1 MRRITSRTVTSGV
14 LAVTALWLCGCA
26 HSRGLHATKER
37 EMTLGLVQRYVHEGM
52 SAVEVLEA
60 LGSPNMVRR
69 DSEGRESWVYDKVAT
84 ETSHSESDT
93 GVSGQVSGTG
103 VAQNSLL
110 LGAIGGRH
118 NRSSGATATTQKTL
132 TVIIKFDKNGQVETY
147 SYHTS
152 TF

>member
-93 GVSGQVSGTG
+93 GVSGQVSGPEWRRIRFCWAPSA
-103 VAQNSLL
+103 VA
-110 LGAIGGRH
+110 I
-118 NRSSGATATTQKTL
+118 TAVPGPPPPPKKPL
-132 TVIIKFDKNGQVETY
+132 P
-147 SYHTS
+147 
-152 TF
+152 